1 MENNKMIDCDLDAKA
16 KMKADV
22 KEQDYELEL
31 YLKLKA
37 SVDKEVLQLLDFKKN
52 KQLQQFIKPF

>member
-16 KMKADV
+16 KMKANI

-31 YLKLKA
+31 YLKLRA